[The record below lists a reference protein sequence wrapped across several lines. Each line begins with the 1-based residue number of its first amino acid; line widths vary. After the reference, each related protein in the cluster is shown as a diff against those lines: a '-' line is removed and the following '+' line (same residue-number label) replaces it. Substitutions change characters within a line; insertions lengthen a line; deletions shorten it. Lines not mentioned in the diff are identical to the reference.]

1 MRPDD
6 THPMDELLRS
16 YLDHKAAEPQS
27 QILANKVLNKVFA
40 KAELRV
46 SGRAIWRKALWFSGM
61 VAAVLVAFLGGLYLT
76 PVHANPETIV
86 KNAMRAHSILVDRLY
101 LVETRTEPSNPSNK
115 SSWASTPR
123 INYLWTR
130 GNCFWVQP
138 GQHSNEWA
146 LGRNDADELWLA
158 LKAGN
163 GVGIRMPLNEVPE
176 PVRLTA
182 EMLTMRIEKL
192 LEEVLVDFNLFDGEA
207 SSGTHLILATPKVDS
222 AISSRVQSVL
232 LEVDSVS
239 KVVRRV
245 VVERVNQG
253 RPVAQ
258 VTFKLMKT
266 GVQPEGAY
274 SLEGHLN
281 ADSMIVEGR
290 ENPAVIPFFLRF
302 FQYREPRSKPS

>member
-6 THPMDELLRS
+6 THPVDELLRS
-16 YLDHKAAEPQS
+16 YLDHQSAEPRS
-27 QILANKVLNKVFA
+27 QILAEKVLNKVFA
-40 KAELRV
+40 NAETKV
-46 SGRAIWRKALWFSGM
+46 SGRAIWRKSIWFSGM

-76 PVHANPETIV
+76 PLHANPETIV
-86 KNAMRAHSILVDRLY
+86 KNAMRAHSTLVDRLY
-101 LVETRTEPSNPSNK
+101 LVETRTDPSNPISK
-115 SSWASTPR
+115 LSWASTPR

-130 GNCFWVQP
+130 GNCFWVQS
-138 GQHSNEWA
+138 GQHFNDWA

-163 GVGIRMPLNEVPE
+163 GMGIRMPLNEVPE

-207 SSGTHLILATPKVDS
+207 SAGTHLILATPKVDS
-222 AISSRVQSVL
+222 AIIKRVQSIL
-232 LEVDSVS
+232 LEVDSAT
-239 KVVRRV
+239 KVVRKV

-253 RPVAQ
+253 RPVVQ

-266 GVQPEGAY
+266 GVQPEGVY

-290 ENPAVIPFFLRF
+290 ENPAIIPFFLRF
-302 FQYREPRSKPS
+302 FQYREPRSKAS

>member
-1 MRPDD
+1 MIPDD

-16 YLDHKAAEPQS
+16 YLDHKAADPRA
-27 QILANKVLNKVFA
+27 QILANKVLDQVFA
-40 KAELRV
+40 KAEPRV
-46 SGRAIWRKALWFSGM
+46 SRRAVWRKSLWFSGM

-86 KNAMRAHSILVDRLY
+86 KNAMRAHAILVDRLY
-101 LVETRTEPSNPSNK
+101 LVETRTDPSNPISK
-115 SSWASTPR
+115 APWASAPR

-138 GQHSNEWA
+138 GQHSKDWA

-163 GVGIRMPLNEVPE
+163 GLGIRMPLDEVPE

-192 LEEVLVDFNLFDGEA
+192 LEEVLVDFHLFDGEA
-207 SSGTHLILATPKVDS
+207 SAGTHLILATPKVDS

-232 LEVDSVS
+232 LEVDSTS

-245 VVERVNQG
+245 VVERLNQG

-258 VTFKLMKT
+258 VTFKLIKT

-290 ENPAVIPFFLRF
+290 ENPAIVPFFLRF
-302 FQYREPRSKPS
+302 FQYREPKLKVS

>member
-1 MRPDD
+1 
-6 THPMDELLRS
+6 
-16 YLDHKAAEPQS
+16 
-27 QILANKVLNKVFA
+27 
-40 KAELRV
+40 
-46 SGRAIWRKALWFSGM
+46 
-61 VAAVLVAFLGGLYLT
+61 
-76 PVHANPETIV
+76 
-86 KNAMRAHSILVDRLY
+86 
-101 LVETRTEPSNPSNK
+101 
-115 SSWASTPR
+115 
-123 INYLWTR
+123 
-130 GNCFWVQP
+130 
-138 GQHSNEWA
+138 
-146 LGRNDADELWLA
+146 
-158 LKAGN
+158 
-163 GVGIRMPLNEVPE
+163 MPLNEVPE

-207 SSGTHLILATPKVDS
+207 SAGTHLILATPKVDS

-253 RPVAQ
+253 RPVVQ

-302 FQYREPRSKPS
+302 FQYREPRSKAS

>member
-6 THPMDELLRS
+6 THPIDELLRS
-16 YLDHKAAEPQS
+16 YLDHKAAEPRS
-27 QILANKVLNKVFA
+27 QILANKVLNKLFA
-40 KAELRV
+40 KDELRV

-138 GQHSNEWA
+138 GQHSNDWA

-163 GVGIRMPLNEVPE
+163 GVGIRMPLEEVPE

-182 EMLTMRIEKL
+182 EMLTMRI
-192 LEEVLVDFNLFDGEA
+192 
-207 SSGTHLILATPKVDS
+207 
-222 AISSRVQSVL
+222 
-232 LEVDSVS
+232 
-239 KVVRRV
+239 
-245 VVERVNQG
+245 
-253 RPVAQ
+253 
-258 VTFKLMKT
+258 
-266 GVQPEGAY
+266 
-274 SLEGHLN
+274 
-281 ADSMIVEGR
+281 
-290 ENPAVIPFFLRF
+290 
-302 FQYREPRSKPS
+302 